1 MIALRLALALCIPF
15 AAAAAPGGDEAID
28 ETDLAARDAHW
39 PLHVTLARP
48 WSPRS
53 GARALPAGVP
63 GVLIRVEP
71 TGDVARID
79 FGRDGVHTVPLEET
93 DLVAEAE
100 RVRTGVRERSAP
112 NFVATV
118 GPALMDAAVDP
129 PRLLETSRAASQRG
143 FLCLFANPA
152 DARLAEVAAPLRAA
166 LRQRDVLAV
175 LFPADPLPD
184 AALRAR
190 LLELEWP
197 IAFVRVPLSR
207 PYARAFLP
215 DAAGW
220 PYAMLLSPQG
230 RVHFQGDLGP
240 EALADLRSSLERWF
254 PASAAAAAP

>member
-1 MIALRLALALCIPF
+1 MARFSLALAFCIALP
-15 AAAAAPGGDEAID
+15 AAPARGDETIR
-28 ETDLAARDAHW
+28 EENLATSDAYW

-48 WSPRS
+48 WSPPDGS
-53 GARALPAGVP
+53 PALPAGVP

-71 TGDVARID
+71 AGGVARID
-79 FGRDGVHTVPLEET
+79 FGRDGVHVVPIAET
-93 DLVAEAE
+93 DLVQEAN
-100 RVRTGVRERSAP
+100 RVRAGAWERIAP

-129 PRLLETSRAASQRG
+129 ARRLDTSRAASHRG
-143 FLCLFANPA
+143 FLCLFVDPA
-152 DARLAEVAAPLRAA
+152 SERLAEVAAPLRAA
-166 LRQRDVLAV
+166 LEQREVLPV
-175 LFPADPLPD
+175 LFPADPLSD

-197 IAFVRVPLSR
+197 IAFVRGPLSR
-207 PYARAFLP
+207 PYAGAFLP
-215 DAAGW
+215 NGATW
-220 PYAMLLSPQG
+220 PHAMLLSPQG